1 MCAILFIV
9 AFVHRWLIPHV
20 RCQGVWILLTKILQC
35 VGRVH
40 LLRPTSL
47 KHRIYQ
53 CAHILGLAVILS
65 NLTHVYSNY
74 LFIYRFITSVV
85 WV

>member
-40 LLRPTSL
+40 LLQPTSPEY
-47 KHRIYQ
+47 RICQ
-53 CAHILGLAVILS
+53 CVHILGFIVIS
-65 NLTHVYSNY
+65 GNLTLGYSNY
-74 LFIYRFITSVV
+74 LFICRFITIIA
-85 WV
+85 